1 MFYYR
6 PQVFSLEA
14 IKVSFPEKW
23 DVASFHKSICGREVA
38 PSEKNSPTTN
48 KISCRLPQSEWLGKP
63 VFCMATSTR
72 TLDANKGAPL
82 LQRCKFD
89 MGTTLLTVMLKRR
102 LQTADCAGCRPCSLC
117 RPRRLEFFLINLL
130 FFSFFYL
137 ANWFAG
143 VFTYTFYFLLCL

>member
-1 MFYYR
+1 VFYYR

-14 IKVSFPEKW
+14 IKVSFPEKS

-48 KISCRLPQSEWLGKP
+48 KISCRFPQSEWLEKP

-82 LQRCKFD
+82 LQRRTFD
-89 MGTTLLTVMLKRR
+89 MGTTLLMVMLKRR

-117 RPRRLEFFLINLL
+117 RPCRLEFFLLTYYFSVSFTLRIGLL
-130 FFSFFYL
+130 VCL
-137 ANWFAG
+137 
-143 VFTYTFYFLLCL
+143 TCTFYFLLCL